1 VETAANATDIRSRVG
16 NRVMMSPQSLG
27 DTAEEFNTK
36 LTQLPSEQENSED
49 VLVVQYSQMDGK

>member
-16 NRVMMSPQSLG
+16 NRVMMSPQSFG

-49 VLVVQYSQMDGK
+49 VLVVHYS